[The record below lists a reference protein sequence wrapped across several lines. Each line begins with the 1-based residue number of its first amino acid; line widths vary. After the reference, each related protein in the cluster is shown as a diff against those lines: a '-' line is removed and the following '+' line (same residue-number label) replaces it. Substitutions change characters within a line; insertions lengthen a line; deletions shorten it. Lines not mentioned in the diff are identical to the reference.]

1 MISVVHVISG
11 LEVGGAEIMLANL
24 VSRSN
29 PKRFRHV
36 VVSLTTLGEIGPQ
49 IEAAGIRVEA
59 LGLARGRG
67 LNLGGFFRLV
77 RLLRR
82 ERPDLV
88 QTWLYHGDLVGT
100 VAALLARVPRIV
112 WDVQC
117 SSLEDR
123 SAVLKVIMRL
133 LALGSRIP
141 KAIIVNSV
149 AGQDVHR
156 RNGYKPPA
164 WVWIPNG
171 VDTQAFTPHRA
182 ARDDLRQAIGVP
194 HDSYAIGLI
203 ARFHPMKDHRGFF
216 EAARILAS
224 RRREAIF
231 VLAGAGTEA
240 NRAIDAMIAAEGLA
254 GRVISLGTRHD
265 MSSIYP
271 ALDMVTLSSAY
282 GEGCPNVLLEA
293 MACGVPCVATDV
305 GDCARII
312 GDSGEV
318 VPPREP
324 AALADAWERLA
335 GKDPAQLGAVAR
347 SRVEALFALDQG
359 LGQYEALYTGLV
371 RDGAVPPSLAAI

>member
-29 PKRFRHV
+29 PERFRHV
-36 VVSLTTLGEIGPQ
+36 VVSLTTPGEIGPQ

-67 LNLGGFFRLV
+67 LKLAGFFRLV

-88 QTWLYHGDLVGT
+88 QTWLYHGDLIGT
-100 VAALLARVPRIV
+100 VAALLARVPRIA

-117 SSLEDR
+117 STLEDR
-123 SAVLKVIMRL
+123 SAALKLIMRL

-141 KAIIVNSV
+141 NAIIVNSV
-149 AGQDVHR
+149 AGQEVHR
-156 RNGYKPPA
+156 RNGYRPRA
-164 WVWIPNG
+164 WAQIANG
-171 VDTQAFTPHRA
+171 VDTHAFTPRRA
-182 ARDDLRQAIGVP
+182 ARDALRQALGIP
-194 HDSYAIGLI
+194 RDSFAIGLI

-216 EAARILAS
+216 AAAKILAARRSDAM
-224 RRREAIF
+224 F
-231 VLAGAGTEA
+231 VLAGSRTEA
-240 NRAIDAMIAAEGLA
+240 SAAIQAMIAAEGLA

-265 MSSIYP
+265 MASIYP

-312 GDSGEV
+312 GDTGEV
-318 VPPREP
+318 VQPRDP
-324 AALADAWERLA
+324 AALAAAWERLA
-335 GKDPAQLGAVAR
+335 AKDAAQLGAAAR
-347 SRVEALFALDQG
+347 SRVEALFALEHG
-359 LGQYEALYTGLV
+359 LAQYEELYAGLV
-371 RDGAVPPSLAAI
+371 RNGVVSSAAEAR